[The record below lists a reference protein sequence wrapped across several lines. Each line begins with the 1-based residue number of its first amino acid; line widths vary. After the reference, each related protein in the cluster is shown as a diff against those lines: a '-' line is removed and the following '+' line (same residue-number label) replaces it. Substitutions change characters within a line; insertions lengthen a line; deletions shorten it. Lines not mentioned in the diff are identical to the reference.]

1 MKTSSFGHMTIWP
14 YAHVF
19 LFSKTS
25 CVYHGYVS
33 NPAPQK
39 PRRKKRSDSGR
50 VILTPRDLAL
60 LKWMGE
66 QYAIR
71 FDHLQV
77 LATKYSEG
85 RREKVLGYQAVYGVS
100 SRWVK
105 LGLVERKKIFVGHP
119 MWLWLTKK
127 GLETAGLEHPYKVP
141 AISRFAHIHAVNS
154 VRLHVEAK
162 RGDSIRWI
170 CEREANALRKEEGQI
185 HLIDGL
191 VEDLSDG
198 EIVGV
203 EVELTQKRQTRLDS
217 ILRELRANYKSVWYF
232 ASDEAYSAV
241 ESAIKRVPNHDEEE
255 TFILY
260 RLSSIMY

>member
-1 MKTSSFGHMTIWP
+1 MR
-14 YAHVF
+14 F
-19 LFSKTS
+19 LFCRLSY
-25 CVYHGYVS
+25 VYHGYVS
-33 NPAPQK
+33 NPLLQK
-39 PRRKKRSDSGR
+39 QKRKRRSDYGS
-50 VILTPRDLAL
+50 VILTARDLAI
-60 LKWMGE
+60 LKWIGE

-77 LATKYSEG
+77 LATRYSADLPNE
-85 RREKVLGYQAVYGVS
+85 VLGYHGVYGLS

-127 GLETAGLEHPYKVP
+127 GLETAGLDHPYKVP
-141 AISRFAHIHAVNS
+141 AISRFAHIHAVNG

-162 RGDSIRWI
+162 AGDSAKWI
-170 CEREANALRKEEGQI
+170 CEREANVLRKEAGQK

-191 VEDLSDG
+191 VEYPD

-217 ILRELRANYKSVWYF
+217 ILKELRANYQSVWYF
-232 ASDEAYSAV
+232 ASEEAYGAV
-241 ESAIKRVPNHDEEE
+241 ESAIKRQPDHDEEE

>member
-1 MKTSSFGHMTIWP
+1 MIIWP

-33 NPAPQK
+33 NQSIQK
-39 PRRKKRSDSGR
+39 PKRKRRSDYGS
-50 VILTPRDLAL
+50 VVLTSRDLAL
-60 LKWMGE
+60 LKWIGE

-77 LATKYSEG
+77 LATRYSVD
-85 RREKVLGYQAVYGVS
+85 RPKKVLGYHAVYGLS

-105 LGLVERKKIFVGHP
+105 LGLVERKRIFTDYP

-141 AISRFAHIHAVNS
+141 AISRFAHVHAVNG

-162 RGDSIRWI
+162 VGDSARWI
-170 CEREANALRKEEGQI
+170 CEREANALRKEAGQT

-191 VEDLSDG
+191 VEYPD
-198 EIVGV
+198 ENEVVGV
-203 EVELTQKRQTRLDS
+203 EVELTQKRQTRLNS
-217 ILRELRANYKSVWYF
+217 ILKELRANYKNVWYF
-232 ASDEAYSAV
+232 ASDEAYNAV
-241 ESAIKRVPNHDEEE
+241 ESAIKRLPDHDEEE

>member
-1 MKTSSFGHMTIWP
+1 MWS
-14 YAHVF
+14 YVHVF
-19 LFSKTS
+19 LFSIPT
-25 CVYHGYVS
+25 CVYHGCVS
-33 NPAPQK
+33 TPSLQK
-39 PRRKKRSDSGR
+39 PKRKRRSDYGS
-50 VILTPRDLAL
+50 VILTARDLAL
-60 LKWMGE
+60 LRWIGE

-77 LATKYSEG
+77 LATRYSPD
-85 RREKVLGYQAVYGVS
+85 RPKKVLGYHAVYGLS

-105 LGLVERKKIFVGHP
+105 LGLVERKRVFTDYP

-170 CEREANALRKEEGQI
+170 CEREANALRKEEGQV
-185 HLIDGL
+185 HLMDGL

-217 ILRELRANYKSVWYF
+217 ILKELRANYKSVWYF

-241 ESAIKRVPNHDEEE
+241 ESAIRRVPNHEEDE
-255 TFILY
+255 TFVLY
-260 RLSSIMY
+260 RLSTIM

>member
-1 MKTSSFGHMTIWP
+1 
-14 YAHVF
+14 
-19 LFSKTS
+19 
-25 CVYHGYVS
+25 VS

-50 VILTPRDLAL
+50 VILTTRDLAL
-60 LKWMGE
+60 LKWIGE

-77 LATKYSEG
+77 LATRYSADLPNE
-85 RREKVLGYQAVYGVS
+85 VLGYHGVYGLS

-141 AISRFAHIHAVNS
+141 AISRFAHVHAVNG

-162 RGDSIRWI
+162 VGDSARWI
-170 CEREANALRKEEGQI
+170 CEREANALRKEAGQT

-191 VEDLSDG
+191 VEYPDED

-203 EVELTQKRQTRLDS
+203 EVELTQKRQTRLNS
-217 ILRELRANYKSVWYF
+217 ILKELRANYKNVWYF
-232 ASDEAYSAV
+232 ASDESYSAV
-241 ESAIKRVPNHDEEE
+241 EGAIKRLPDHDEDE

>member
-1 MKTSSFGHMTIWP
+1 MWS
-14 YAHVF
+14 YVHVF
-19 LFSKTS
+19 LFSIPT
-25 CVYHGYVS
+25 CVYHGCVS
-33 NPAPQK
+33 TPSLQK
-39 PRRKKRSDSGR
+39 PKRKRRSDYGS
-50 VILTPRDLAL
+50 VILTARDLAL
-60 LKWMGE
+60 LRWIGE

-77 LATKYSEG
+77 LATRYSADLPNE
-85 RREKVLGYQAVYGVS
+85 VLGYHGVYGLS

-141 AISRFAHIHAVNS
+141 AISRFAHVHAVNG

-162 RGDSIRWI
+162 VGDSARWI
-170 CEREANALRKEEGQI
+170 CEREANALRKEAGQT

-191 VEDLSDG
+191 VEYPDED

-217 ILRELRANYKSVWYF
+217 ILKELRANYKSVWYF